1 MDEIVAEVLTNPI
14 VGAAG
19 TALAGT
25 GIALWLAAAWWA
37 YRDAGR
43 RTESTFA
50 AYLASAWI
58 VVSTPLLLP
67 MSLLIYRAARPQVA
81 ASDVRTTALARA
93 LAATHAAGPA
103 CTGCG
108 VAVDPAWLRCP
119 DCATWLAAPCGA
131 CGAWSDPTFDLC
143 PWCGGDLR
151 ATPTRA
157 EVPAEVAA
165 EVAAAV
171 ADTAPD
177 TVPGVAGHGTAAANG
192 VSAAAVSAL
201 SPQRRAISSARP
213 LSYAASRDI
222 SSASS

>member
-1 MDEIVAEVLTNPI
+1 MDEIVAEILANPL

-25 GIALWLAAAWWA
+25 AIALWLAAAWWA

-43 RTESTFA
+43 RTESSFA

-58 VVSTPLLLP
+58 VASTPLLLP

-81 ASDVRTTALARA
+81 ASEVRATALARA

-151 ATPTRA
+151 DAPTPT
-157 EVPAEVAA
+157 

-171 ADTAPD
+171 ADATPDTAP
-177 TVPGVAGHGTAAANG
+177 GIAGHGTAAANG

-213 LSYAASRDI
+213 LSYAASRDTW
-222 SSASS
+222 SASS